1 MDAFPSPG
9 RHAYHRRTHQVNPR
23 RPTVAGDWIKF
34 EKTTLT
40 KPEIL
45 LLADRLGIHRLHAVG
60 LCLSFWAWCDDQL
73 GSCHAKSVTE
83 SMIDSVVGV
92 TGFAS
97 ALLEI
102 GWLRSRNGSVE
113 VPNLDRHIS
122 ESAKNRA
129 LSGKR
134 KAKSRHGNVTGM
146 SRSERDKSVTREE
159 KRREEVKTEE
169 PPYPPRTGG
178 EVIEP
183 PPPVST
189 APKPKPNRQPSGD
202 HAIAVEAFCTAWQA
216 RYRVKYPFAGAKD
229 GVAVKFV
236 LNAVSGDLNEF
247 KKVVLRYLADEDRFY
262 ASGDRHSLS
271 KLRQHLARYLTDEPA
286 STPRP
291 PPKARFQSQQDSIM
305 TQAFEAAASAD
316 DPDDYEGGD
325 F

>member
-1 MDAFPSPG
+1 
-9 RHAYHRRTHQVNPR
+9 
-23 RPTVAGDWIKF
+23 VAGDWIKF

-134 KAKSRHGNVTGM
+134 KAKSRHGNVTGV

-169 PPYPPRTGG
+169 PPNPPAGGDGSPQSPPDVTAKPQAPAMPAKSPRQPRKTTVAVEQVEIPDVLRSPEFERAWADWIRFRIEKKQPLTPSTIKRQYAQLAGYGLRGAIDSIDRSITKGWMGLFPPEQTQSGARYPPRFQTQQ
-178 EVIEP
+178 EQIL
-183 PPPVST
+183 
-189 APKPKPNRQPSGD
+189 AQ
-202 HAIAVEAFCTAWQA
+202 
-216 RYRVKYPFAGAKD
+216 
-229 GVAVKFV
+229 V
-236 LNAVSGDLNEF
+236 LDA
-247 KKVVLRYLADEDRFY
+247 A
-262 ASGDRHSLS
+262 
-271 KLRQHLARYLTDEPA
+271 
-286 STPRP
+286 
-291 PPKARFQSQQDSIM
+291 QD
-305 TQAFEAAASAD
+305 D
-316 DPDDYEGGD
+316 DPNTEGSL